1 MTYTLR
7 PLTLADA
14 EVYIPL
20 VQNLDPEVA
29 RLTGTTQTLTDQ
41 EVLAYLERIVADET
55 RTDWLI
61 IAPDQTIIGEVVI
74 NEFDSETNSA
84 NFRMAIFKPDYLG
97 QGIGT
102 WAIGEVLTHAFEE
115 RQLNRLSLEVFSFN
129 PRAQKAYQKAG
140 FIEEG
145 RLREAVKGP
154 EGYADIILMAMLRS
168 DWDQLK
174 GEDHDQTDS
183 DSWQCW
189 QWQDQF
195 GHRPP
200 RATGTQHHAAL
211 PRPYPPNHASGQ
223 GWL

>member
-41 EVLAYLERIVADET
+41 EVLAYLERIVADQT
-55 RTDWLI
+55 RTNWLI
-61 IAPDQTIIGEVVI
+61 IAPDQAIIGEVVI
-74 NEFDSETNSA
+74 NEFDPETNSA
-84 NFRMAIFKPDYLG
+84 NFRMAIFRSEYWG
-97 QGIGT
+97 QGIGS
-102 WAIGEVLTHAFEE
+102 WVVQEMVNYAFEE

-174 GEDHDQTDS
+174 GKDHDQTDS
-183 DSWQCW
+183 HS
-189 QWQDQF
+189 
-195 GHRPP
+195 R
-200 RATGTQHHAAL
+200 
-211 PRPYPPNHASGQ
+211 
-223 GWL
+223 